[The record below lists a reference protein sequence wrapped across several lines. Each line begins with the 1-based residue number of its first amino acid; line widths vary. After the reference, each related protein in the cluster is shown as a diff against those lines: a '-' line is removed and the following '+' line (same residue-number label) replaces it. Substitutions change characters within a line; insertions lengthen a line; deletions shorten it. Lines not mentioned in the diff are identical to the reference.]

1 MGLSSNIII
10 GTFLYLFFV
19 PSFFVYSI
27 FARRRKYFWKDSNI
41 KGTFFSNKW
50 QFLEKFLFCIPS
62 LDLQQL
68 FFPVEYSGNCW
79 RFLPVFSIGNLGFLS
94 ILVPSGP
101 ECCRYR
107 VQVEKKSFFS
117 YIFFS
122 SFQYVFILRLS
133 FVLHLRKKRE
143 FVVGVFFLGGGVC
156 NWGLP
161 PLLLPQKLV
170 FWFLTRGKV
179 YIPI

>member
-62 LDLQQL
+62 LAWPLTCNNC
-68 FFPVEYSGNCW
+68 FFLLSILEIVGDFCRFSQSATSDFFRYL
-79 RFLPVFSIGNLGFLS
+79 FLPVQSAVGTGGKKKVFFHTFFFKFSVRIYTMLIFCLASSKEKRICG
-94 ILVPSGP
+94 
-101 ECCRYR
+101 R
-107 VQVEKKSFFS
+107 VFFFRGRGAFA
-117 YIFFS
+117 I
-122 SFQYVFILRLS
+122 
-133 FVLHLRKKRE
+133 
-143 FVVGVFFLGGGVC
+143 GVFPSVAPSKLGILIF
-156 NWGLP
+156 N
-161 PLLLPQKLV
+161 K
-170 FWFLTRGKV
+170 R
-179 YIPI
+179 

>member
-79 RFLPVFSIGNLGFLS
+79 RLLPVFSIGNLGFLS

-101 ECCRYR
+101 ERCRYR
-107 VQVEKKSFFS
+107 WKKKGFFS
-117 YIFFS
+117 YIFF
-122 SFQYVFILRLS
+122 QVFSTYLYYAYLLS
-133 FVLHLRKKRE
+133 CIFERKE
-143 FVVGVFFLGGGVC
+143 NLVGFFGGAFGVFPSVAPSKGD
-156 NWGLP
+156 
-161 PLLLPQKLV
+161 
-170 FWFLTRGKV
+170 
-179 YIPI
+179 I

>member
-41 KGTFFSNKW
+41 KGTFFSNKR

-79 RFLPVFSIGNLGFLS
+79 RLLPVFSIGNLGFLS

-101 ECCRYR
+101 ERCRSGGKKKVFFHTFFFKFSVRIYTTLIFCPASSK
-107 VQVEKKSFFS
+107 EKR
-117 YIFFS
+117 ICG
-122 SFQYVFILRLS
+122 R
-133 FVLHLRKKRE
+133 
-143 FVVGVFFLGGGVC
+143 VFFLGGGAFAI
-156 NWGLP
+156 G
-161 PLLLPQKLV
+161 V
-170 FWFLTRGKV
+170 FPSVAPSKV
-179 YIPI
+179 GILIFNKR